1 MGLQAKTAYADMGYG
16 PSAVGLV
23 SGFYGLWITFIGV
36 AAAGI
41 SALRLGLKVSLIIGA
56 IVSVLGNVTFA
67 WLVNQSPDSL
77 TPLFIAITAD
87 NIAGGYAGTVFIA
100 YMSSFVNK
108 SFAGTQYAI
117 FSSAWSLGP
126 KLVGG
131 ASGYMVSVM
140 GYTNFFL
147 VSAALGVP
155 AIILSFFVNKMKPDR
170 APPEDLSLPSG
181 AIRSQDA

>member
-1 MGLQAKTAYADMGYG
+1 MGLQAKTAYADMGYDA
-16 PSAVGLV
+16 SAVGLV
-23 SGFYGLWITFIGV
+23 SGFYGIWITFVGV
-36 AAAGI
+36 AAAGF

-56 IVSVLGNVTFA
+56 IVSVIGNLTFA
-67 WLVNQSPDSL
+67 WLVNQSSDSL

-117 FSSAWSLGP
+117 FSSAWTLGP
-126 KLVGG
+126 KLIGG

-155 AIILSFFVNKMKPDR
+155 AIILSFFVDRMKADR
-170 APPEDLSLPSG
+170 QSPSELATKLPPTPS
-181 AIRSQDA
+181 